1 MRWRTTLGGPPLAC
15 ALGGEG
21 LTSGAMLPVLADAA
35 LALTDAVP
43 TLLLLVG
50 LELVLGVDNV
60 LVISILSNRLP
71 VEQRPKARLIGLSL
85 AMMVRILMLF
95 GVAWLLRLN
104 APLGEQYPLLGGLG
118 WLGWLTTW
126 LSWKDLILVS
136 GGLFLL
142 YKAVVEIHHTVELK
156 EAHHP
161 AAGKSGY
168 WSVVAQ
174 IILLDIVFSLDS
186 VITAVGMTPHLWVII
201 TAVVVSFAIIL
212 SFARPIGEFIL
223 RNPALKIL
231 ALAFLVTIGVTL
243 FMEGM
248 HRHVEKGFIYLPM
261 GFALGVELLQMR
273 LARNLKRSG
282 SDLPLPD

>member
-1 MRWRTTLGGPPLAC
+1 MF
-15 ALGGEG
+15 
-21 LTSGAMLPVLADAA
+21 
-35 LALTDAVP
+35 LTDALP

-71 VEQRPKARLIGLSL
+71 AEQRAKARLIGLSL
-85 AMMVRILMLF
+85 AMVVRILMLF

-104 APLGEQYPLLGGLG
+104 RPLGEQYPWLGGLG
-118 WLGWLTTW
+118 WLGWLTW

-142 YKAVVEIHHTVELK
+142 YKAVAEIHHTVELR
-156 EAHHP
+156 EEGH
-161 AAGKSGY
+161 AATARSGY
-168 WSVVAQ
+168 WSVVGQ

-186 VITAVGMTPHLWVII
+186 VITAVGMTRHIWIIVI
-201 TAVVVSFAIIL
+201 AVVFSFAIIL

-231 ALAFLVTIGVTL
+231 ALAFLVTIGITI

-248 HRHVEKGFIYLPM
+248 HHHVDKGYIYLPM

-273 LARNLKRSG
+273 LARNLKRG
-282 SDLPLPD
+282 GEDETADR